1 MLAIIDK
8 YQSIIISIILVFYI
22 VNSIYIGSAELSS
35 ILFILVILLQI
46 VRLRKH
52 IKRLSF
58 VQLLALFGIMV
69 ASLVALVLIFMSLN
83 HLIGAGILSF
93 PDWMIMV
100 IQITLI
106 ILFILSVSGII
117 RNLYQRFTKSKVQ

>member
-1 MLAIIDK
+1 MLAIFDK

-22 VNSIYIGSAELSS
+22 VNSIYIGSTELSFT
-35 ILFILVILLQI
+35 LFILVLLMQI
-46 VRLRKH
+46 IRLRKH
-52 IKRLSF
+52 IKQLSL
-58 VQLLALFGIMV
+58 VQLLMLFGTLV

-106 ILFILSVSGII
+106 ILFILSVSAII
-117 RNLYQRFTKSKVQ
+117 RNVYQRFTKSKA

>member
-1 MLAIIDK
+1 MLAIFDK

-22 VNSIYIGSAELSS
+22 VNSIYIGSAELSFA
-35 ILFILVILLQI
+35 LFILVLLMQI
-46 VRLRKH
+46 IRLRKH
-52 IKRLSF
+52 IKQLSF
-58 VQLLALFGIMV
+58 VQLLALFGILA

-100 IQITLI
+100 VQITLI
-106 ILFILSVSGII
+106 ILFILSVSAII
-117 RNLYQRFTKSKVQ
+117 RNVYQRFTKSKA

>member
-1 MLAIIDK
+1 MLAIFDK

-22 VNSIYIGSAELSS
+22 VNSIYIGSAELSFT
-35 ILFILVILLQI
+35 LFILVLLMQI
-46 VRLRKH
+46 IRLRKH
-52 IKRLSF
+52 IKQLSF
-58 VQLLALFGIMV
+58 VQLLALFGILA

-100 IQITLI
+100 VQITLI
-106 ILFILSVSGII
+106 ILFILSVSAII
-117 RNLYQRFTKSKVQ
+117 RNVYQRFTKSKA